1 MTYFVVAFSILVQG
15 LTLARMARRFAVA
28 AAGPAQEPSSE

>member
-15 LTLARMARRFAVA
+15 LSMKPLLKLYVSPVVKR
-28 AAGPAQEPSSE
+28 G

>member
-15 LTLARMARRFAVA
+15 LSMKPLLKLYVS
-28 AAGPAQEPSSE
+28 AGLQKG